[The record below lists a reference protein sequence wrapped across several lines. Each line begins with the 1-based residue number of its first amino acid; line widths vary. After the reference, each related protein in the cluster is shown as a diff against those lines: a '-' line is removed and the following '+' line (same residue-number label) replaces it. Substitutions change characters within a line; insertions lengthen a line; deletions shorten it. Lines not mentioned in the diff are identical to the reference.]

1 MQIEITVPDEWTPA
15 LALATRALLQ
25 QAVRSGCPLVTC
37 ARPDATPEQLR
48 DVLARIQ
55 AVMEESGLAA

>member
-25 QAVRSGCPLVTC
+25 QSVRAGFPLIAC
-37 ARPDATPEQLR
+37 ARADATPEQLR
-48 DVLARIQ
+48 DIMARIQ
-55 AVMEESGLAA
+55 AVVAESGLAA